1 MRINQRLL
9 KPRPLAL
16 IGELMLAVAL
26 VLAAGLLAA
35 VVGQQLAG
43 ENVMALHIIVV
54 QGLVILAGLQAILR
68 WRGIRWPD
76 LGLVRPVA
84 QDVPRALIILLAVF
98 AGNGLFA
105 GLVMLA
111 SPGTLE
117 QHHAR
122 LGEVA
127 GFLVGGLPFL
137 AIAAA
142 MLFVAVYEELLAR
155 GFLLQ
160 RSRLLIAGIWG
171 PVLLSSLLFG
181 LGHGYQGW
189 IGIAQTALVGIILAR
204 ATLYWGTLW
213 PAIIAHAVLNTVALS
228 ILQTL

>member
-1 MRINQRLL
+1 
-9 KPRPLAL
+9 
-16 IGELMLAVAL
+16 MLAVAL

>member
-1 MRINQRLL
+1 
-9 KPRPLAL
+9 
-16 IGELMLAVAL
+16 MLAVTL

-35 VVGQQLAG
+35 LVGQQLAG

-68 WRGIRWPD
+68 WRQIRWSD

-84 QDVPRALIILLAVF
+84 LDLPRALLVLLAVF
-98 AGNGLFA
+98 AGNGLFT

-189 IGIAQTALVGIILAR
+189 IGIAQTALVGVILAR

-213 PAIIAHAVLNTVALS
+213 PAIIAHAALNTVALS

>member
-1 MRINQRLL
+1 
-9 KPRPLAL
+9 
-16 IGELMLAVAL
+16 MLAVTL

-35 VVGQQLAG
+35 LVGQQLAG

-84 QDVPRALIILLAVF
+84 RDVPRALIILLAVF

-142 MLFVAVYEELLAR
+142 MLFVAAYEELLAR

-189 IGIAQTALVGIILAR
+189 IGIAQTALVGAILAR

>member
-35 VVGQQLAG
+35 LVGQQLAG

>member
-1 MRINQRLL
+1 
-9 KPRPLAL
+9 
-16 IGELMLAVAL
+16 MLAVAL

-35 VVGQQLAG
+35 LVGQQLAG

>member
-1 MRINQRLL
+1 
-9 KPRPLAL
+9 
-16 IGELMLAVAL
+16 MLAVTL

-35 VVGQQLAG
+35 LVGRQLAG
-43 ENVMALHIIVV
+43 ENLMALHIIVV
-54 QGLVILAGLQAILR
+54 QGLVILAGLQTILR

-76 LGLVRPVA
+76 LGLVRPIGR
-84 QDVPRALIILLAVF
+84 DVPRALIILLAVF

-127 GFLVGGLPFL
+127 GFLVDGLPFL
-137 AIAAA
+137 VIAAA